1 MAKFIIVV
9 FSFLGLL
16 FVSCNDATN
25 KRNQTDQLVVGQTV
39 KTSLADS
46 TIVYKTDNL
55 IVHRLS
61 NHIYQH
67 ISFLNTN
74 DFGRVACN
82 GMLVVKENEAL
93 VFDTPTDD
101 ESSLELINYVTQN
114 LNSKIQVVVPTHF
127 HGDCVGGLETFFEYN
142 IPAYASHSTIEL
154 LGANGKV
161 FSKPMIGFTDSL
173 VLDIGNEKAYVEYF
187 GEGHTKDNVVGYFPL
202 DNAIFGGCLIKEVDA
217 SKGNLEDANI
227 MAWSNTVRKL
237 KQKYPTAKIVIP
249 GHGIAGGTELLD
261 YTIKLFQQ

>member
-1 MAKFIIVV
+1 MAKYILVILSFVV
-9 FSFLGLL
+9 LL
-16 FVSCNDATN
+16 LVSCNEASN
-25 KRNQTDQLVVGQTV
+25 KRNQTDQKVIGQTA
-39 KTSLADS
+39 KASSADS
-46 TIVYKTDNL
+46 VIVYKTDNL

-114 LNSKIQVVVPTHF
+114 LKCKIKVVVPTHF
-127 HGDCVGGLETFFEYN
+127 HGDCVGGLETFYKYN
-142 IPAYASHSTIEL
+142 IPAYASNSTIEL
-154 LGANGKV
+154 LGAKGKV
-161 FSKPMIGFTDSL
+161 FSKPINGFTDSL
-173 VLDIGNEKAYVEYF
+173 ALNIGSEKAYVEYF
-187 GEGHTKDNVVGYFPL
+187 GEGHTKDNVVGYVPW

-217 SKGNLEDANI
+217 NKGNLEDANI
-227 MAWSNTVRKL
+227 KAWSNTVRKL

-261 YTIKLFQQ
+261 YTIKLFQ

>member
-1 MAKFIIVV
+1 MLFSVV
-9 FSFLGLL
+9 GFLLH
-16 FVSCNDATN
+16 SCNDATN

-82 GMLVVKENEAL
+82 GMLVVNDKEAL

-101 ESSLELINYVTQN
+101 DSSLGLINFVTKI
-114 LNSKIQVVVPTHF
+114 LNCNIIGVIPTHF
-127 HGDCVGGLETFFEYN
+127 HGDCVGGLETFNEYS
-142 IPAYASHSTIEL
+142 IPAYSSNKTLEL
-154 LGANGKV
+154 LEANGKE
-161 FSKPMIGFTDSL
+161 FSKPINGFDDSL
-173 VLDIGNEKAYVEYF
+173 TLNIGGKRIYMEYF
-187 GEGHTKDNVVGYFPL
+187 GEGHTKDNVIGYFPL
-202 DNAIFGGCLIKEVDA
+202 ENAIFGGCLIKEVGA
-217 SKGNLEDANI
+217 SKGNLEDANLTE
-227 MAWSNTVRKL
+227 WSNTVTKL
-237 KQKYPTAKIVIP
+237 KQKYPSLKMVIP
-249 GHGIAGGTELLD
+249 GHGKSGGIELLD
-261 YTIKLFQQ
+261 YTIELFQ

>member
-1 MAKFIIVV
+1 MAKCTLVI
-9 FSFLGLL
+9 FSFVGLML
-16 FVSCNDATN
+16 VSCNNVSN
-25 KRNQTDQLVVGQTV
+25 KRNHTDQIVIDQTI
-39 KTSLADS
+39 KSSLADS

-82 GMLVVKENEAL
+82 GMLVVNEKEAL
-93 VFDTPTDD
+93 VLDTPTDD
-101 ESSLELINYVTQN
+101 ESSLELINYVTKN
-114 LNSKIQVVVPTHF
+114 LNCEIKVVVPTHF
-127 HGDCVGGLETFFEYN
+127 HGDCVGGLETFYKNN
-142 IPAYASHSTIEL
+142 IPAYASNSTIEL
-154 LGANGKV
+154 LAAKGKI
-161 FSKPMIGFTDSL
+161 FSKPMTGFADSL
-173 VLDIGNEKAYVEYF
+173 ALNVGSEKAYVAYF
-187 GEGHTKDNVVGYFPL
+187 GEGHTKDNVIGYFPL

-261 YTIKLFQQ
+261 YTIKLFQ